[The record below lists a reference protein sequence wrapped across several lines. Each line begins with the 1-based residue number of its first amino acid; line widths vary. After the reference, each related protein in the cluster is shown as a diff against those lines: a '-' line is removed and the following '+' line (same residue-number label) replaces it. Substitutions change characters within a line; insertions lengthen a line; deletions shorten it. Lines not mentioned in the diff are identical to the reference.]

1 MKNMIK
7 AYIGLSLAASLLGA
21 PAQQPPLEATF
32 SPFNLPKTTAA
43 AGMRIARGSAIITA
57 LGPRLPEVAR
67 FHGLTDTALGSLS
80 LADQD
85 LAMDQNGNLLFI
97 CVGSQESVVAPADAG
112 TGALLNYPASQTLL
126 LHSKPGQSRV
136 IFLDFDGHNT
146 PAGTPW
152 NGGSSFYS
160 PPYSTDFDPAFSAA
174 ELANIQAIWKQISE
188 DYAPWDVDV
197 TTEQPPL
204 ASLQRNASAVPA
216 DSSYGIRVVIGGN
229 SFDWYGAGAG
239 GVAYV
244 HSFSWETDTPCYV
257 FPAQLGSGWP
267 KYVAEAASHEI
278 GHTLSLYH
286 DGVAGGSAYYG
297 GTSTWAPIMGSGY
310 YAATTQFSKGEYPGS
325 NNLQDDTAVIN
336 SHIPR
341 STDLV
346 GDAITNALPL
356 SGTAFAV
363 SGLIE
368 NRFDADLYRVVV
380 SSGMMSFNAA
390 PAAPDANL
398 DIGLSLYDSAGNLIA
413 NSNPASLSASL
424 SASVLMGTYYL
435 AVDGVGSGSLDVGY
449 SDYASL
455 GQFTLTGSVP
465 PAPAA
470 QPPTAICSLSA
481 PTSGPADLV
490 VQFSSGGSLDPQ
502 GATLIY
508 DWDFGD
514 GSSSAEANPSHTY
527 ANPGLYSAS
536 LLVYNAAGLS
546 AASGLSINVL
556 PRLEPPVSE
565 AFMTTPTVGLVP
577 LTVQFSSMGSM
588 DPEGGALSYHWDLGD
603 GTSSTEPHPV
613 HTYNTARAYFVLLTV
628 TDPSGLTNTCALTI
642 TVFNPP
648 LPPVPVAS
656 QSTPTSG
663 DASLDVQFYS
673 FGSYDPNQDAFDYVW
688 NFGDGTTSTAHH
700 PNHIY
705 TIPGTYTAT
714 LTAKDTTG
722 LSASTSLTITVR
734 PAPRPPLAV
743 VSQTTPTSGIAPLA
757 VLFSSLGTSDPDGT
771 PVSYLWQFGDN
782 TSSTDPNPVHTYAT
796 PGNYTATLTVS
807 DPTGLTAAASVA
819 ITAKQAPRP
828 PVAAVSQTTPTSGV
842 APLAVLFSSLG
853 TSDPDGT
860 PVSYLWQ
867 FGDNTSSTDPN
878 PVHTYATPGN
888 YTATL
893 TVTDPTGLTAAA
905 SVLITVQAPLF
916 PPLAAAAATSPTT
929 GTGPFTV
936 QFSGDKSSDPNGD
949 ALSYRWNSGD
959 GQSSTAANP
968 SFTYPVEGTYLA
980 TLTVTDPTGLSNAAT
995 QSITVLNPANVLV
1008 VSALT
1013 ISTNSSKTGTQ
1024 ATATVAVKD
1033 LTGRVRSNVT
1043 ANGTWS
1049 GIVSGTGSAKTDA
1062 KGNATLTSLGSGAK
1076 TTGTFTFTLTSLSL
1090 AGATYGATYDPSL
1103 DARTTISIIK

>member
-85 LAMDQNGNLLFI
+85 LAMDQNGNLLFICVGSQESVVAI

-796 PGNYTATLTVS
+796 PGNYTATLTV
-807 DPTGLTAAASVA
+807 
-819 ITAKQAPRP
+819 
-828 PVAAVSQTTPTSGV
+828 
-842 APLAVLFSSLG
+842 
-853 TSDPDGT
+853 
-860 PVSYLWQ
+860 
-867 FGDNTSSTDPN
+867 
-878 PVHTYATPGN
+878 
-888 YTATL
+888 
-893 TVTDPTGLTAAA
+893 TDPTGLTAAA